1 MTLSHDT
8 CCRIIGKFTFRSLL
22 FGNDLI
28 IGLTIVSRGDWLGN
42 PANFKGTFCCFGF
55 DVEMHHHV
63 TMTLHSL
70 FQSKMADGADFL
82 NGDDLE
88 AILDILEADKEM
100 EEEFINE
107 DENVSTRNTI
117 ITYYFG
123 ERERKMTRKPEH
135 LNTNV

>member
-1 MTLSHDT
+1 
-8 CCRIIGKFTFRSLL
+8 
-22 FGNDLI
+22 
-28 IGLTIVSRGDWLGN
+28 
-42 PANFKGTFCCFGF
+42 
-55 DVEMHHHV
+55 
-63 TMTLHSL
+63 MTLHSL

-82 NGDDLE
+82 NWDDLE
-88 AILDILEADKEM
+88 AILDILEADKEL

-123 ERERKMTRKPEH
+123 EREGKMRQKPEN

>member
-1 MTLSHDT
+1 
-8 CCRIIGKFTFRSLL
+8 
-22 FGNDLI
+22 
-28 IGLTIVSRGDWLGN
+28 
-42 PANFKGTFCCFGF
+42 
-55 DVEMHHHV
+55 
-63 TMTLHSL
+63 MTLHSL

-82 NGDDLE
+82 NRDDLE

-117 ITYYFG
+117 ITYYFR
-123 ERERKMTRKPEH
+123 ERERKMTRIPEH

>member
-1 MTLSHDT
+1 
-8 CCRIIGKFTFRSLL
+8 
-22 FGNDLI
+22 
-28 IGLTIVSRGDWLGN
+28 
-42 PANFKGTFCCFGF
+42 
-55 DVEMHHHV
+55 
-63 TMTLHSL
+63 MTLHSL

-88 AILDILEADKEM
+88 AILDVLEADKEM

-135 LNTNV
+135 WNTNI

>member
-1 MTLSHDT
+1 MTL
-8 CCRIIGKFTFRSLL
+8 
-22 FGNDLI
+22 
-28 IGLTIVSRGDWLGN
+28 
-42 PANFKGTFCCFGF
+42 
-55 DVEMHHHV
+55 
-63 TMTLHSL
+63 TLHSL
-70 FQSKMADGADFL
+70 FQSKMADSADFL

-107 DENVSTRNTI
+107 HENVSTRNTI
-117 ITYYFG
+117 ISYYFG

>member
-1 MTLSHDT
+1 MSD
-8 CCRIIGKFTFRSLL
+8 RKFSGRQS
-22 FGNDLI
+22 
-28 IGLTIVSRGDWLGN
+28 IVRRGDWLGN

-55 DVEMHHHV
+55 DVETYHHV

-107 DENVSTRNTI
+107 DENASTRNTI